1 MIKIEYVNSKKELK
15 IVRELFMEYA
25 DSLNFNLEF
34 QDFKS
39 ELKNL
44 PGDYAQPSGCL
55 LLAYDDDL
63 LCGCVA
69 LRKFRD
75 KACEMKRLY
84 IKPCCRGKGIGK
96 ALAIRVIEEAYK
108 KGYKKMVLDTIDTMQ
123 AAIALYRG
131 LGFKEI
137 KPYRENPVPGARF
150 FKLDLI

>member
-1 MIKIEYVNSKKELK
+1 MIRIEYVNSEKELK
-15 IVRELFMEYA
+15 IVRELFVEYA
-25 DSLNFNLEF
+25 DSLGFDLEF
-34 QDFKS
+34 QDFKT

-44 PGDYAQPSGCL
+44 PGDYTPPSGCL
-55 LLAYDDDL
+55 LLAYEEDIL
-63 LCGCVA
+63 YGCVA

-75 KACEMKRLY
+75 KICEMKRLY
-84 IKPCCRGKGIGK
+84 IRPECRGKGVGK

-108 KGYKKMVLDTIDTMQ
+108 RGYKKMVLDTIDTMQ
-123 AAIALYRG
+123 TAITLYRG